1 MPILT
6 RQPEADEPAMSHHI
20 ADVRRGGEPTIGA
33 GAPPPED
40 LLPSGGS
47 HHRAGPAHG
56 VGPARGCTA
65 PRWAEAAFQ
74 RRVEVV
80 RRQLAPVC
88 SRAALAASYGR
99 EAGHRMTSCRSS
111 RIGPVT
117 PLQVA
122 YALRWM
128 ELARPAPA
136 LVTWTDLLDGPAD
149 GPRA

>member
-6 RQPEADEPAMSHHI
+6 RQPEADEPTMSHHL
-20 ADVRRGGEPTIGA
+20 AGVRLGDESMIGA
-33 GAPPPED
+33 AAPPPEE

-47 HHRAGPAHG
+47 DHRGDQAFHRSGP
-56 VGPARGCTA
+56 T
-65 PRWAEAAFQ
+65 WAEAAFQ
-74 RRVEVV
+74 RRVEVF

-99 EAGHRMTSCRSS
+99 EAGHRPVEGRAQTGGS
-111 RIGPVT
+111 VT

-136 LVTWTDLLDGPAD
+136 SVSWADLLDGPLD
-149 GPRA
+149 

>member
-6 RQPEADEPAMSHHI
+6 RQPEADEPAMSHHL
-20 ADVRRGGEPTIGA
+20 AGVRLGDESMIGA
-33 GAPPPED
+33 AAPPPEE

-47 HHRAGPAHG
+47 DHRGDQAFRRSGP
-56 VGPARGCTA
+56 T
-65 PRWAEAAFQ
+65 WAEAAFQ
-74 RRVEVV
+74 RRVEVF

-99 EAGHRMTSCRSS
+99 EAGHRPVDGRSRPVRS
-111 RIGPVT
+111 VT

-136 LVTWTDLLDGPAD
+136 SVTWADLLDGPLD
-149 GPRA
+149 

>member
-6 RQPEADEPAMSHHI
+6 RQPEADEPAMSHHL
-20 ADVRRGGEPTIGA
+20 AGVRLGDESMIGA
-33 GAPPPED
+33 AAPPPEE

-47 HHRAGPAHG
+47 DHRGDQAFHRSSP
-56 VGPARGCTA
+56 T
-65 PRWAEAAFQ
+65 WAEAAFQ
-74 RRVEVV
+74 RRVEVF

-99 EAGHRMTSCRSS
+99 EAGHRPVEGRAQTVGS
-111 RIGPVT
+111 VT

-136 LVTWTDLLDGPAD
+136 LVTWADLLDGPLD
-149 GPRA
+149 

>member
-6 RQPEADEPAMSHHI
+6 RQPEADEPAMSHHL
-20 ADVRRGGEPTIGA
+20 AGVRLGDESMIGA
-33 GAPPPED
+33 AATPPEE

-47 HHRAGPAHG
+47 DHRGDQAFRRSGP
-56 VGPARGCTA
+56 T
-65 PRWAEAAFQ
+65 WAEAAFQ
-74 RRVEVV
+74 RRVEVF

-99 EAGHRMTSCRSS
+99 EAGHRPVDGRSRTVRS
-111 RIGPVT
+111 VT

-136 LVTWTDLLDGPAD
+136 SVTWADLLDGPLD
-149 GPRA
+149 

>member
-6 RQPEADEPAMSHHI
+6 RQPEADEPAMSHHL
-20 ADVRRGGEPTIGA
+20 AGVRLGDESMIGA
-33 GAPPPED
+33 AAPPPEE

-47 HHRAGPAHG
+47 DHRGDQAFRRSGP
-56 VGPARGCTA
+56 T
-65 PRWAEAAFQ
+65 WAEAAFQ
-74 RRVEVV
+74 RRVEVF

-88 SRAALAASYGR
+88 SRAALAASYVR
-99 EAGHRMTSCRSS
+99 EAGHRPVDGRSRPVRS
-111 RIGPVT
+111 VT

-136 LVTWTDLLDGPAD
+136 SVTWADLLDGPLD
-149 GPRA
+149 

>member
-6 RQPEADEPAMSHHI
+6 RQPEADEPAISHHLTG
-20 ADVRRGGEPTIGA
+20 VRLGDESMIGA
-33 GAPPPED
+33 AAPPPEE

-47 HHRAGPAHG
+47 DHRGDQAFRRSVP
-56 VGPARGCTA
+56 T
-65 PRWAEAAFQ
+65 WAEAAFQ
-74 RRVEVV
+74 RRVEVF

-99 EAGHRMTSCRSS
+99 EAGHRPVDGRSRTVGS
-111 RIGPVT
+111 VT

-136 LVTWTDLLDGPAD
+136 SVSWADLLDGPLD
-149 GPRA
+149 

>member
-6 RQPEADEPAMSHHI
+6 RQPKADEPAMSHHL
-20 ADVRRGGEPTIGA
+20 AGVRLGDESMIGA
-33 GAPPPED
+33 AAPPPED

-47 HHRAGPAHG
+47 DHRGDQAFRRSGPTAFRG
-56 VGPARGCTA
+56 SGPT
-65 PRWAEAAFQ
+65 WAEAAFQ
-74 RRVEVV
+74 RRVEVF

-99 EAGHRMTSCRSS
+99 EAGHRPVDGRSRTVGS
-111 RIGPVT
+111 VT

-136 LVTWTDLLDGPAD
+136 SVTWADLLDGPRD
-149 GPRA
+149 

>member
-6 RQPEADEPAMSHHI
+6 RQPEADEPAMSHHL
-20 ADVRRGGEPTIGA
+20 AGVRPGDESMIGA
-33 GAPPPED
+33 AAPPPEE

-47 HHRAGPAHG
+47 DHRGDQAFHRSGP
-56 VGPARGCTA
+56 T
-65 PRWAEAAFQ
+65 WAEAAFQ
-74 RRVEVV
+74 RRVEVF

-99 EAGHRMTSCRSS
+99 EAGHRPVEGRAQTGGS
-111 RIGPVT
+111 VT

-136 LVTWTDLLDGPAD
+136 LVTWADLLDGPLD
-149 GPRA
+149 